1 MSSTAPS
8 AEHAARH
15 DYVDWEDVSGL
26 DKIVAVY
33 EVGDRSIVVET
44 RDNREIRITAWR
56 DLGTGRYVADYERRS
71 VVKSGNKEVRVW
83 AQTRAYQQCT
93 GDDVASCLEAA
104 VFAVDR
110 TNVF

>member
-1 MSSTAPS
+1 MSSMAPS
-8 AEHAARH
+8 AEHAAG
-15 DYVDWEDVSGL
+15 DASVDWEELSGL
-26 DKIVAVY
+26 EKIVAIY
-33 EVGDRSIVVET
+33 EIGDRSIVVET
-44 RDNREIRITAWR
+44 RDNREIKITAWR
-56 DLGTGRYVADYERRS
+56 ELGSGRYVADYERRS

-93 GDDVASCLEAA
+93 GDDPASCLEAA